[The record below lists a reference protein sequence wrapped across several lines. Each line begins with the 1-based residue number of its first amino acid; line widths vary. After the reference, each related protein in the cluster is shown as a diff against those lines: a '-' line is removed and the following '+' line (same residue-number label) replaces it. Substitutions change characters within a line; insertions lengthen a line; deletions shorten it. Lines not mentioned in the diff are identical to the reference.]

1 MWLPKPLYELLPYL
15 YVLIGLGVIGAA
27 ATIARLRWGS
37 SLIFCLGLAIMA
49 GGLAIWMKR
58 RSARLDKRSRDTRQ
72 LELFD
77 RSRLP
82 R

>member
-27 ATIARLRWGS
+27 ATIAQLRWGS
-37 SLIFCLGLAIMA
+37 SLTFCLGL
-49 GGLAIWMKR
+49 
-58 RSARLDKRSRDTRQ
+58 
-72 LELFD
+72 ELFD
-77 RSRLP
+77 HSRMP